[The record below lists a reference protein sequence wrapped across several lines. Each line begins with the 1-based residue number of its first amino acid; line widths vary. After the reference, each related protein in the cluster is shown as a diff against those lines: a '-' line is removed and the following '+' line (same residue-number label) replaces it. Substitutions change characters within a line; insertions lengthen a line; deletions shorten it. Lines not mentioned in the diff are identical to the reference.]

1 MAPLSII
8 GLVAIALV
16 VRPVFAQSDAERTF
30 RKWADERVQV
40 LMRDRNAGERAKA
53 AEYLGGFDYPDVI
66 VALDAALGDPDARV
80 RAAAA
85 GALWKSA
92 RAAEPARA
100 GLVKALDD
108 PAPPVVIRA
117 AGALQA
123 LGMKEVELVPA
134 RQRVFEAPGVSNADR
149 FMAARGLIGHAPGLP
164 LLDPI
169 LVYLERSAAPRPSSA
184 QSIAARESLES
195 AVAAVERL
203 AKTGDRSLIV
213 PLTEAARSA
222 RNSQAMLLEALGFF
236 DPKPEGWTGLLVGY
250 LGSRDPKV
258 RYAALTLLGKETREE
273 DVLVWA
279 PRAADLLRD
288 PDSSVRSEALWSLGR
303 AGGLASAQ
311 VDAVV
316 PVLGDPDA
324 AVRRRAV
331 VTIGEMGDRT
341 QAVTAAAKRQV
352 AQRARPQLVG
362 LADKD
367 PDADVRT
374 EARRALVKLGGDDT
388 SADAAA
394 PDRGGA
400 APGANAAAEASG
412 VALLRERKVTME
424 PGSYFQALATTD
436 VRVVRAFLDA
446 GMSSSGPVAGSGP
459 PLVVALQAGKAC
471 APGVRPTKDDTK
483 AVVKLLLE
491 RGADANGG
499 DANGFTPLM
508 AAAMTG
514 CDRDV
519 MKLLIVAGAKVGTT
533 NPAGL
538 AAFDMGLYSGHD
550 GLEELIAAGYRLAPE
565 KAKAYEKA
573 YAGKP
578 AVLALVRKATRK

>member
-1 MAPLSII
+1 
-8 GLVAIALV
+8 
-16 VRPVFAQSDAERTF
+16 
-30 RKWADERVQV
+30 
-40 LMRDRNAGERAKA
+40 
-53 AEYLGGFDYPDVI
+53 
-66 VALDAALGDPDARV
+66 
-80 RAAAA
+80 
-85 GALWKSA
+85 
-92 RAAEPARA
+92 
-100 GLVKALDD
+100 
-108 PAPPVVIRA
+108 
-117 AGALQA
+117 
-123 LGMKEVELVPA
+123 MKEVELVPA
-134 RQRVFEAPGVSNADR
+134 RRRVFEAPGVSNTDR

-169 LVYLERSAAPRPSSA
+169 LVYLERSAAPRPASA
-184 QSIAARESLES
+184 QSIAERESMES

-213 PLTEAARSA
+213 PLTEATRTA
-222 RNSQAMLLEALGFF
+222 RNSQAVLLKALGLF
-236 DPKPEGWTGLLVGY
+236 DPKPEGWTALLVGY

-258 RYAALTLLGKETREE
+258 RYEALTLLGKETGEE

-316 PVLGDPDA
+316 PMLGDPDA
-324 AVRRRAV
+324 AMRRRAV
-331 VTIGEMGDRT
+331 VAIGEMGDRT
-341 QAVTAAAKRQV
+341 QAVTAAAKHHV
-352 AQRARPQLVG
+352 AQRARPRLVA

-374 EARRALVKLGGDDT
+374 EARRALVKLGGDDA

-400 APGANAAAEASG
+400 APGANASAEASG
-412 VALLRERKVTME
+412 VALLRERKVSME

-436 VRVVRAFLDA
+436 VPVVRAFLDA
-446 GMSSSGPVAGSGP
+446 GMSSSAPVAGSGP
-459 PLVVALQAGKAC
+459 PLVVALQAGNAC
-471 APGVRPTKDDTK
+471 APGVRPTKADTK

-508 AAAMTG
+508 AAAMMG

-550 GLEELIAAGYRLAPE
+550 GLEELIAAGYRLSPE
-565 KAKAYEKA
+565 KAKAYETA
-573 YAGKP
+573 YRREAGG
-578 AVLALVRKATRK
+578 AGSGQEGNTQVSVEIV